1 MRHKLAGRK
10 LGRPTSHRLA
20 MLRGMVTD
28 LIEHESVTTTEAKA
42 KEVRRMAEKIISY
55 GKAGTLHDRRRCA
68 GVLTQKSAV
77 RKVFSELA
85 ERYEDRNGGYTRV
98 IKMAPRKG
106 DAAMMAM
113 IELMPS

>member
-42 KEVRRMAEKIISY
+42 KEVRRLK
-55 GKAGTLHDRRRCA
+55 KL
-68 GVLTQKSAV
+68 
-77 RKVFSELA
+77 
-85 ERYEDRNGGYTRV
+85 
-98 IKMAPRKG
+98 
-106 DAAMMAM
+106 
-113 IELMPS
+113 